1 LGDREQGPG
10 DASDFACVVCGGGS
24 GGTSWLGATVFDGY
38 RFEYLECDVCRSLI
52 CTPLPS
58 DVVIDAMYGVGYD
71 AAVSGDGPVTTDPVE
86 RVVAWL
92 AGRPAGTFL
101 DHGCGRG
108 HFLTAIRDLGWSVMG
123 TEYDPTVAAEIA
135 SAIDAPVIARGEL
148 NQIPP
153 RSVDVIHLGDVLE
166 HLVDPMAELQ
176 MLIPLLKPGGHLL
189 AQGPLEANVNAFTL
203 AIKLFRSFGRGP
215 AEQPPYH
222 VQLTTA
228 SGQLALFERASL
240 KPSRYD
246 VWEAAW
252 PAPSRISAAVV
263 RQPRQ
268 LALYVVRQISRAVGA
283 AMPRSAL
290 WGNRY
295 FFAGQ
300 VDDRHPGLLPIE

>member
-1 LGDREQGPG
+1 M
-10 DASDFACVVCGGGS
+10 FAGH
-24 GGTSWLGATVFDGY
+24 
-38 RFEYLECDVCRSLI
+38 RFEYLECEVCRSLT

-58 DVVIDAMYGVGYD
+58 DDVLGEMYGVGYD
-71 AAVSGDGPVTTDPVE
+71 AAVSSDGPFLTDPVD

-92 AGRPAGTFL
+92 ANRPAGTFL

-108 HFLTAIRDLGWSVMG
+108 HFLTAVRDLGWTVVG
-123 TEYDPTVAAEIA
+123 TEYDAAVAAVVSERVGA
-135 SAIDAPVIARGEL
+135 QVLARQDLGQL
-148 NQIPP
+148 PP
-153 RSVDVIHLGDVLE
+153 GSVDVIHLGDVLE
-166 HLVDPMAELQ
+166 HLVDPMAELR
-176 MLIPLLKPGGHLL
+176 MVAPLLKPGGHLL
-189 AQGPLEANVNAFTL
+189 AQGPLEANVNGFTL
-203 AIKLFRSFGRGP
+203 AVKLFRTLSDRGP

-240 KPSRYD
+240 KPIRYD

-252 PAPSRISAAVV
+252 PAPTRITAAVV

-268 LALYVVRQISRAVGA
+268 LALYLARLMSRALGA

-300 VDDRHPGLLPIE
+300 IDDRHPDLLPVE